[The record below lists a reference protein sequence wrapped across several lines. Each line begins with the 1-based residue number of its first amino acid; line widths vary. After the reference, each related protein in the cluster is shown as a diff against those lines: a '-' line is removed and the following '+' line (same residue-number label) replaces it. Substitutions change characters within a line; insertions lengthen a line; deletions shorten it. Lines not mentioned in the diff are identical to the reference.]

1 MLTDA
6 FGIEVQSGRR
16 HYLRVAAR
24 TFVLDQLL
32 ALPIALVM
40 TSAGLPFLTSY
51 LIASI
56 YSQSI
61 GALCAT
67 ATSILLPR
75 LDRLTPA
82 RSLAG
87 AMALYF
93 VCGVAGAE
101 VARRLSA
108 VLIGI
113 GPSFDPGPAYVS
125 WAIGATTAL
134 LVGVV
139 LTTVRH
145 LRARSVSREL
155 EALQAR
161 INPHF
166 LFNTLNS
173 IAALIREDPARAE
186 SMTLRLSSLFRY
198 TLTAPKRGL
207 VTLDEELAIVEG
219 YLAIEQERLGE
230 RLTWTIDVDPA
241 IRRWGLPALT
251 LQPLVENA
259 IKHGIAPVVGD
270 GSVRVRGWSEGGAV
284 HIAVTDTGPG
294 QSREQGTGEGL
305 DNVRR
310 RLRATFGAR
319 AGVRLS
325 TAAGATE
332 ARVTF
337 PMVEAGS

>member
-6 FGIEVQSGRR
+6 FGIEVDSGRR
-16 HYLRVAAR
+16 HYLRLAAR

-32 ALPIALVM
+32 ALPIALIM

-61 GALCAT
+61 GVLCAT
-67 ATSILLPR
+67 ATSMLLPR
-75 LDRLTPA
+75 LDRQTSG

-87 AMALYF
+87 VMALYF
-93 VCGVAGAE
+93 ACGVAGAE
-101 VARRLSA
+101 LARRLCA
-108 VLIGI
+108 VLIGS
-113 GPSFDPGPAYVS
+113 GFDPNPAYVS
-125 WAIGATTAL
+125 WAIGATMAL

-145 LRARSVSREL
+145 LRARAVSREL
-155 EALQAR
+155 DALQSR

-241 IRRWGLPALT
+241 LRRWGLPALT

-259 IKHGIAPVVGD
+259 IKHGIAPVVGA
-270 GSVRVRGWSEGGAV
+270 GSVRVRGWSDGGVV
-284 HIAVTDTGPG
+284 HIAVTDSGPG

-319 AGVRLS
+319 ADVRLS
-325 TAAGATE
+325 TASGATE
-332 ARVTF
+332 ATVMF

>member
-6 FGIEVQSGRR
+6 FGLEVQTGWR
-16 HYLRVAAR
+16 HYARLGAR

-32 ALPIALVM
+32 ALPVALIM
-40 TSAGLPFLTSY
+40 TSAGLQFWTSY

-56 YSQSI
+56 YAQCI
-61 GALCAT
+61 GGLCAT
-67 ATSILLPR
+67 VSSRVLPS
-75 LDRLTPA
+75 LDRQTPV
-82 RSLAG
+82 RSLTG
-87 AMALYF
+87 VMALYF

-101 VARRLSA
+101 IARRLSA
-108 VLIGI
+108 LLIGI

-125 WAIGATTAL
+125 WAIGATMAL

-145 LRARSVSREL
+145 LRARAVSREL

-219 YLAIEQERLGE
+219 YLAIEQERFGE

-241 IRRWGLPALT
+241 VRRWGLPALT

-259 IKHGIAPVVGD
+259 IKHGVAPVLGD
-270 GSVRVRGWSEGGAV
+270 GSVRVRGWAEGHMV
-284 HIAVTDTGPG
+284 HIAVTDTGSG
-294 QSREQGTGEGL
+294 QSLEQGTGEGI

-310 RLRATFGAR
+310 RLRATFGSS
-319 AGVRLS
+319 AGLRLS
-325 TAAGATE
+325 TASGATE
-332 ARVTF
+332 VLVMF
-337 PMVEAGS
+337 PMIEANA

>member
-1 MLTDA
+1 MMIDP
-6 FGIEVQSGRR
+6 FGVEVQSSRR
-16 HYLRVAAR
+16 YYARLAAR

-32 ALPIALVM
+32 ALPIALIM
-40 TSAGLPFLTSY
+40 AAAGLSFLRSY

-56 YSQSI
+56 YSQCI
-61 GALCAT
+61 GMLCAT
-67 ATSILLPR
+67 ANVIFLR
-75 LDRLTPA
+75 HLDRQTPA

-87 AMALYF
+87 MMALYF

-101 VARRLSA
+101 AARRLCA
-108 VLIGI
+108 LLIDTG
-113 GPSFDPGPAYVS
+113 FDPEPAYVS
-125 WAIGATTAL
+125 WAIGATVAL

-145 LRARSVSREL
+145 LRARAVSREL

-230 RLTWTIDVDPA
+230 RLTWTIEVDPA
-241 IRRWGLPALT
+241 VRRWGLPALT

-259 IKHGIAPVVGD
+259 IKHGVAPVVGE
-270 GSVRVRGWSEGGAV
+270 GSVRVRGWAENNVV
-284 HIAVTDTGPG
+284 HIAVSDSGSG

-310 RLRATFGAR
+310 RLRATFGSR
-319 AGVRLS
+319 AGVSLS
-325 TAAGATE
+325 TASGTTE
-332 ARVTF
+332 ALVTF
-337 PMVEAGS
+337 PMVEAKA